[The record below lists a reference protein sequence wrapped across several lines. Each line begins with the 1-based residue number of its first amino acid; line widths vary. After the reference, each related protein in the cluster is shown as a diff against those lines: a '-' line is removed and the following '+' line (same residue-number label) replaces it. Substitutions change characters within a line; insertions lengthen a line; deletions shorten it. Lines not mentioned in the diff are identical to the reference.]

1 MTQAFRTALYFTRI
15 NAYALLAA
23 STLLAH
29 AATADDQ
36 PNFIIVMTDDQG
48 WGDAGYAGHPR
59 LKTPHLDAMAA
70 SGLRFDRFYATA
82 SMCSP
87 TRVATLTGRN
97 NLRFGIG
104 GPISQGEDHLP
115 KEEITIAE
123 ALAPLGYV
131 SGHFG
136 KWHVG
141 DIVNEED
148 STNIMHP
155 GMAGFA
161 EWFST
166 RNVLPTFDPYL
177 GKFDITQHYY
187 HNGCY
192 VSEDE
197 GIRGDDS
204 RIVMDAA
211 LGFIQ
216 DRANDKKPF
225 FAFICFHAVHYPL
238 GLIPE
243 YSEPYTD
250 ITDKTTKNY
259 YSNITA
265 IDAAV
270 GRLRGALRESNL
282 SENTL
287 LWFCSDN
294 GPNLKG
300 DNEAGPGSKGPYR
313 GCKGQ
318 LYEGGIRVPGLLEWP
333 GGISQPRVID
343 TPVVTSDFFPT
354 FVDLAG
360 GKLPAR
366 PYDGISLVPLL
377 KGEADS
383 FDRNICSST
392 RGWLAIQNEKYKL
405 VRPKGKTS
413 SFELYDMEDD
423 PHETKNISAAH
434 PDVTRELRATLEAWI
449 AECEA
454 SERGED
460 YIEEEEHAQ

>member
-1 MTQAFRTALYFTRI
+1 MPQAIQTHRTALYAARI
-15 NAYALLAA
+15 IAYIVLAA
-23 STLLAH
+23 STFLAH

-59 LKTPHLDAMAA
+59 LKTPNLDAMAA

-187 HNGCY
+187 HNGRY

-211 LGFIQ
+211 LGFVQ

-243 YSEPYTD
+243 YAEPYTD

-270 GRLRGALRESNL
+270 GRFAVPSARAIFRKTPCSGSVRTTAPISKETMRLGRAQRGLIAGAKASCMRAASVCRDC
-282 SENTL
+282 
-287 LWFCSDN
+287 WN
-294 GPNLKG
+294 G
-300 DNEAGPGSKGPYR
+300 
-313 GCKGQ
+313 
-318 LYEGGIRVPGLLEWP
+318 RVA
-333 GGISQPRVID
+333 
-343 TPVVTSDFFPT
+343 F
-354 FVDLAG
+354 
-360 GKLPAR
+360 
-366 PYDGISLVPLL
+366 
-377 KGEADS
+377 
-383 FDRNICSST
+383 RNH
-392 RGWLAIQNEKYKL
+392 
-405 VRPKGKTS
+405 V
-413 SFELYDMEDD
+413 
-423 PHETKNISAAH
+423 
-434 PDVTRELRATLEAWI
+434 
-449 AECEA
+449 
-454 SERGED
+454 
-460 YIEEEEHAQ
+460 